1 MTSVRSRTSPL
12 SRSKTISSR
21 LGVSVSGTKARFD
34 ASLASYLEVVE
45 RLRKVPW
52 QRMEALIQKRL
63 DSPAPSRNEFSK
75 HSEDFAGVSFELLAR
90 FFPDVA
96 GLRAACVHS
105 PFAHYVSVLL
115 GRTGVAVTWYCCG
128 PPTSMASVRDMLEK
142 YADRLTVHFVS
153 AVAPAFPGASVGA
166 FDLVLGDYTDH
177 SHERATALFLAGGAA
192 LAEATRPERMLL
204 FGLQPRSPKATSCL
218 TVAWDVFFRAMEPVG
233 WEVRKNSSRGIG
245 LWWAA
250 LKPRGDGDKDKDN
263 AWREQLRRAKAVAD
277 ACVADEQ
284 GSFGQPSERLL
295 TWAAESFDAATS
307 YARET
312 YKNMHELPRRQW
324 LAKLRF
330 FNDRLTLGNIS
341 SVKLYAR
348 GDALIK
354 PTPYQAEGRDFR
366 PSCHWGQLKLL
377 LSEVEFLVHCRD
389 ELRALDDAVV
399 VYAGAAPGE
408 HIDLLIDMFPTVSR
422 WLLFDSTRSTVRSPR
437 ARVFGPG
444 KAGFVTDDTVRAL
457 RLRLLAD
464 GAPTVLFISD
474 IRTRPTEETVADEMM
489 DQARWGVHLRAR
501 AMLLKFRPPYV
512 AADGSY
518 HKVAAVKPV
527 AFAMDDA
534 DLAALK
540 RPATACMAAS
550 ACMEGVFGGPGGD
563 VLYLKGDIQL
573 QLFAPPTSTE
583 ARLLVVPDKA
593 GKYATAAYDPVLY
606 ESCMND
612 FNTYLRARGDAPLC
626 LPSCPDTPD
635 VLIPGHDDGWE
646 CRKYYAVAAAY
657 LKGASALKGAS
668 KAKGSALSV
677 VAARQGTIGSGGN
690 GKGKAASEPAPELVM
705 RLMREME
712 ERLAA
717 STNAS
722 LLACTMSTFAHR
734 AADSHH
740 DEAERSIIR
749 LWTRLWR
756 VRMADYAT
764 IMRVRLRKD
773 GARIFGTKTT
783 EQMLRE
789 LDAAVA
795 QPSSGAKTRSKARVG
810 ASARP
815 PPAARS

>member
-1 MTSVRSRTSPL
+1 MTSVRSRTSH
-12 SRSKTISSR
+12 STKSVATTKSVASASTKSGATSS
-21 LGVSVSGTKARFD
+21 KARFD

-45 RLRKVPW
+45 RLRKIPW

-63 DSPAPSRNEFSK
+63 DSPAPSRNEFAK
-75 HSEDFAGVSFELLAR
+75 HREDFASVSFELLTR

-105 PFAHYVSVLL
+105 PFAHYASVLL
-115 GRTGVAVTWYCCG
+115 SRTTGVAVTWYCCG
-128 PPTSMASVRDMLEK
+128 PPTSMASVQDMLEK

-153 AVAPAFPGASVGA
+153 AVAPAFPGAAVGA

-177 SHERATALFLAGGAA
+177 SERATALFLAGGAA
-192 LAEATRPERMLL
+192 LAEATRPERLLL

-295 TWAAESFDAATS
+295 TWAAESFDSATS

-341 SVKLYAR
+341 SMKLYAR

-366 PSCHWGQLKLL
+366 PMCHWGQLKLL

-389 ELRALDDAVV
+389 ELRVLDAAVV

-408 HIDLLIDMFPTVSR
+408 HIDLLITMFPTVSR

-437 ARVFGPG
+437 AQVFGPG

-457 RLRLLAD
+457 RQRLLAD

-474 IRTRPTEETVADEMM
+474 IRTRPTEETVAKEMM

-518 HKVAAVKPV
+518 HKVAAVKPA

-540 RPATACMAAS
+540 RPGRATTSAAAAGATAAEGTP
-550 ACMEGVFGGPGGD
+550 CMEGVFGGPGSD

-606 ESCMND
+606 ESCLND

-646 CRKYYAVAAAY
+646 CKKYYTVAAAY

-677 VAARQGTIGSGGN
+677 VAARQGG
-690 GKGKAASEPAPELVM
+690 GKAASEPAPELVM

-717 STNAS
+717 STHAS
-722 LLACTMSTFAHR
+722 LLTCTMSTFAHR
-734 AADSHH
+734 ASDSHH
-740 DEAERSIIR
+740 DDAERSIIR

-795 QPSSGAKTRSKARVG
+795 QPSSIAKKRK
-810 ASARP
+810 
-815 PPAARS
+815 